1 MTHQILQAI
10 GAAAWQLAQTQHWVI
25 TREQLLGLGFTPEA
39 IKWRVREGRLH
50 ALWDGVYVVGHP
62 GVTHLGR
69 WKAATLACGPES
81 ALCGESGAALMD
93 LRSREGRMIEVAV
106 PPHVVRSRR
115 GIEVRRIE
123 GLADHVTE
131 VRRIPVCTTPLLLVQ
146 LSARLG
152 RDPVEAAINRADK
165 LDLIDPE
172 ALRAAIEALR
182 ARPGVAQLRS
192 ILDRATFRL
201 SDSKL
206 ERLFRPIA
214 RRAGYT
220 QPLMGEE
227 VNGYDVDFW
236 WPDLNFVVETDGLR
250 YHRTAL
256 TQTRDLRRDQAHDRA
271 GTWHSR
277 FSHAQIAFE
286 PGYVEKQLITKRLQI
301 EAFNRT
307 AEGLGAP

>member
-1 MTHQILQAI
+1 MAPLRLQQTARE
-10 GAAAWQLAQTQHWVI
+10 AWRLARAQHDVI
-25 TREQLLGLGFTPEA
+25 THAQLTALGFTPEA
-39 IKWRVREGRLH
+39 IRHRIRAGRLFV
-50 ALWDGVYVVGHP
+50 LWPGVYAVGRLN
-62 GVTHLGR
+62 VTRLGR

-81 ALCGESGAALMD
+81 ALCGESGAALVD
-93 LRSREGRMIEVAV
+93 LRSREGRKVEVAV
-106 PPHVVRSRR
+106 PPHVVHALPGIRIRR
-115 GIEVRRIE
+115 CRD
-123 GLADHVTE
+123 LANHVTE
-131 VRRIPVCTTPLLLVQ
+131 VAGIPVCTTPLLLVQ

-152 RDPVEAAINRADK
+152 RDSTEAAINRADK

-172 ALRAAIEALR
+172 ALRAAIEALKG
-182 ARPGVAQLRS
+182 RPGVAQLRS

-214 RRAGYT
+214 RRAGL
-220 QPLMGEE
+220 PEPEMGET

-236 WPDLNFVVETDGLR
+236 WPTLNFVVETDGLR

-271 GTWHSR
+271 GTWHLR

-286 PGYVEKQLITKRLQI
+286 PDYVEESLVSKRRQI
-301 EAFNRT
+301 EAFQ
-307 AEGLGAP
+307 ASVEG